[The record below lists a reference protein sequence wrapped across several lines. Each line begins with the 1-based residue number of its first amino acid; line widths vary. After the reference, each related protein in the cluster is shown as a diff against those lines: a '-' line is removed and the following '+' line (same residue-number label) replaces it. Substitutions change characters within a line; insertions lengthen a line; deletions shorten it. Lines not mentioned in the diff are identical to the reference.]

1 MRIRIKR
8 VFEDPPRGFTLLEIM
23 LAMAILAIAF
33 TAVFQSQSQSISMI
47 GGSRFDTTAPLL
59 AQSEMARIEAIPLRE
74 ITSGE
79 GNFGDAFPDYTWKV
93 DITETRID
101 ELKKITLTVTNNI
114 MKSNNRYD
122 LVLYRA
128 HTH

>member
-1 MRIRIKR
+1 MRIRMKT
-8 VFEDPPRGFTLLEIM
+8 VSEDPPRGFTLLEIM

-59 AQSEMARIEAIPLRE
+59 AQSEMARIEGIPLQNLS
-74 ITSGE
+74 SGE
-79 GNFGDAFPDYTWKV
+79 GNFGDTFPDYTWRL
-93 DITETRID
+93 DITETQI
-101 ELKKITLTVTNNI
+101 ENLKKITLTVTNNT

-128 HTH
+128 ITY